1 MSHMTTFFVSGQSS
15 TKIVLPKASHPARW
29 ATTPPRPKT
38 CCWWRPRPRNNRS
51 GSPGWPKKSKS
62 RASKLPWLTTME
74 RPPKSPW
81 DRPRRGQ
88 RVGRH
93 PLMASVKNLPPCPHS
108 SPNHK
113 NPSAFFIV
121 ENLVC
126 WEMRQMNFGPFFGFW
141 SNCLEIC
148 RNIYWYTINFGSRL
162 FEATLYHSVS
172 LSILYCAMFQKKLF
186 VLCCP
191 CSPKNSKTRLQDD
204 PDSLW

>member
-1 MSHMTTFFVSGQSS
+1 MPVSSQCLKIIEKVSFFVFFSGQSS
-15 TKIVLPKASHPARW
+15 TRITWKPKVSHPARW

-62 RASKLPWLTTME
+62 RASKLPWLTIME

-81 DRPRRGQ
+81 GRPRRGQ
-88 RVGRH
+88 LAGRH

-126 WEMRQMNFGPFFGFW
+126 WEMRQMDFGSFFNGFRPFF
-141 SNCLEIC
+141 NC
-148 RNIYWYTINFGSRL
+148 
-162 FEATLYHSVS
+162 AT
-172 LSILYCAMFQKKLF
+172 YCWFMI
-186 VLCCP
+186 
-191 CSPKNSKTRLQDD
+191 KN
-204 PDSLW
+204 